1 MIDMDTIIKTIA
13 VPVAA
18 ALIGSFVTTARNE
31 TLVASKLD
39 HLTSLVQEN
48 VKEVKVQRETL
59 AVLKEDHGILRYRV
73 EELEKKKE
81 R

>member
-31 TLVASKLD
+31 ALVTSKLD

-48 VKEVKVQRETL
+48 VEEVKVQRETL

>member
-1 MIDMDTIIKTIA
+1 MLDMDTIIKTIA

-31 TLVASKLD
+31 ALVTSKLD
-39 HLTSLVQEN
+39 HLTTLVQEN
-48 VKEVKVQRETL
+48 VREVKVQRETL
-59 AVLKEDHGILRYRV
+59 ATLKEDHGILRYRV
-73 EELEKKKE
+73 DELEKKKE

>member
-13 VPVAA
+13 IPVAA

-31 TLVASKLD
+31 ALVTSKLD